1 MFTKYIPK
9 NIQEKMKAKERA
21 LARRI
26 KPSETSEVFNNTYL
40 EPKDMMSRTIF
51 IRMCSNKVNKLHN
64 EMIDG
69 GLYAD
74 GTGFFNIKKPLGFS
88 ETYKDT
94 SVISG
99 GSLDKMGLKP
109 TPGIKSIE
117 VQYKG
122 GFKAIREC
130 TVNWV
135 VPGIDYLD
143 ILHDHFF
150 TVGRTVVVDWG
161 WIYPNNT
168 VDEQLA
174 DTFITRDSLDGFEDE
189 GDAFEINV
197 KQDIFTNPQ
206 ERILKFNGDYDAIGG
221 QITNFEYSLREDGG
235 FDCIT
240 KVISMCASLFKK
252 PIDRGGNQA
261 GVKVSGN
268 DAKSTPPDSMINSI
282 LNLRNIILDG
292 SFGLDITQVRATYS
306 KQFYNLAPEDASY
319 KDINDELCRITK
331 QVDKAKKYG
340 FDKDRQ
346 TIYAENNFSFNV
358 DDPDNPQVL
367 WTVLGSKQDFFV
379 TWGWMEDN
387 IISRYTSFIGGEDK
401 DIKMTMRSIDTV
413 LDAEGKPIPA
423 VPLALRLG
431 LGQDRAAA
439 RAQRVV
445 KEPVL
450 IRNPK
455 GLFPVN
461 PFKFFISGI
470 PAYTHEGLGGKIEG
484 KFYKAFLDIGN
495 DSRFPKF
502 NSTKDGLDGRYGILR
517 NVWVN
522 IKEIQ
527 DAFGI
532 RKPESKDTSTNNI
545 NPPGTLDTAINTL
558 LLALNSN
565 FQNIWEFELVADPY
579 DSTNIK
585 VIDKSDAQLKE
596 PHYTKFGEG
605 DTTDT
610 HVVDDLGIFQFPS
623 YKIGSFVKNQT
634 LQYKIPDSQALT
646 ILYGANKKKD
656 ETSQDFA
663 NGQLEKLFEVV
674 RKKEPD
680 AFLKDLETANLNS
693 EGSEGRIVT
702 NVGSFKTN
710 PNSKIGVGES
720 FGTKIDA
727 NSIWWRQWTP
737 DIPPDEEEENITTSA
752 GEKIWGFFFPNS
764 KKGYYDVVDDKGQPT
779 VKFIESDIAKST
791 KIYAKDENGDLTLAS
806 GAQRVLNSYLNSSS
820 PIAQFDMSNLI
831 PAELGLEIDGIGG
844 ITPFDIIHTEYIQS
858 IYRTEVIA
866 DTYRMS
872 EEEVLKQNVD
882 EDSIGGRFGVYNPP
896 NYVEDP
902 AVRETEQQ
910 LSAEGENVGPLTFFQ
925 VTDVKHTLDNTGWK
939 TELVSKM
946 RINRIPRS
954 DKLRLSDFQQ
964 DKVQVR
970 TINTSGSYNEFP
982 ENEVGSVE
990 RAQQGIYI
998 AELEYQTNYFPSPVS
1013 STIPQ
1018 KVVEK
1023 EKETAPPTSD
1033 ENVYVLPGS
1042 INSGGNPPGVLVNEN
1057 PDTNRT
1063 LANQLRKAGYKVL
1076 NADGTPYDF
1085 TPKENTPPVEPSADV
1100 VPSEKFP
1107 PPETEKERVE
1117 TRVHKSPGQP
1127 NQLSKFPRGEV
1138 PKAQVMKT
1146 DPVEELNFESPVE
1159 RVVEVRE
1166 EAKKEEPKTIIVDT
1180 GAKPRDEIIILKST
1194 YDPYWKD
1201 WATNPTFKLIY
1212 KIVPGWYTKS
1222 NNNPK
1227 NTSFYGEPP
1236 KAAVKTIYR
1245 QKFWDEV
1252 IEAPN
1257 ETGKTALDTKEAIDA
1272 KLAEIGDTY
1281 KNLGPYDTWNVTTGI
1296 DYASYNPKTGR
1307 ADYTDK
1313 GIKID
1318 LPTGP

>member
-21 LARRI
+21 LARKI
-26 KPSETSEVFNNTYL
+26 KPSETSEAFNNTYL

-51 IRMCSNKVNKLHN
+51 VRMCSNKVNKLHN
-64 EMIDG
+64 QLIDG

-74 GTGFFNIKKPLGFS
+74 DTGFFNIQKPLGFS
-88 ETYKDT
+88 QTYKDT
-94 SVISG
+94 SVVSG
-99 GSLDKMGLKP
+99 ETLDKMGLKP

-130 TVNWV
+130 IVNWV
-135 VPGIDYLD
+135 VPGLDYLD

-174 DTFITRDSLDGFEDE
+174 DTFITRDSLEGFEEE
-189 GDAFEINV
+189 GDSFEINV

-206 ERILKFNGDYDAIGG
+206 ERIIKFNGDYDAIGG

-235 FDCIT
+235 FDCVT
-240 KVISMCASLFKK
+240 KVISMGASLFKK
-252 PIDRGGNQA
+252 PIDKGGNQA
-261 GVKVSGN
+261 GVKVSGD
-268 DAKSTPPDSMINSI
+268 DAKSTPPDSMINGI

-292 SFGLDITQVRATYS
+292 SFGLDITQVKARYKTLTDKEADYDNINTELGQITRKSNKAS
-306 KQFYNLAPEDASY
+306 KYRFN
-319 KDINDELCRITK
+319 KDLH
-331 QVDKAKKYG
+331 
-340 FDKDRQ
+340 
-346 TIYAENNFSFNV
+346 TIYAQNTFTFNV

-367 WTVLGSKQDFFV
+367 WTVEEDKQDFFV

-413 LDAEGKPIPA
+413 LDVEGKPIPA
-423 VPLALRLG
+423 APLAASLG
-431 LGQDRAAA
+431 IDVDK
-439 RAQRVV
+439 AQRVV

-455 GLFPVN
+455 GLLPVN

-470 PAYTHEGLGGKIEG
+470 PEYTHKGLGGDIEG
-484 KFYKAFLDIGN
+484 KFYKTFLDIGN
-495 DSRFPKF
+495 DFRFPKF

-527 DAFGI
+527 AAFGI
-532 RKPESKDTSTNNI
+532 REPESKDTSTNNI

-558 LLALNSN
+558 LQNLNSN

-585 VIDKSDAQLKE
+585 VVDKSDAQLKE

-605 DTTDT
+605 DITDT

-623 YKIGSFVKNQT
+623 YKMGSFVKNQT

-680 AFLKDLETANLNS
+680 AFLKDLETSNLNS
-693 EGSEGRIVT
+693 EGNEGGIVT
-702 NVGSFKTN
+702 NVGSFKTS
-710 PNSKIGVGES
+710 PNSKIGVGSS

-727 NSIWWRQWTP
+727 NSVWWRQWTP
-737 DIPPDEEEENITTSA
+737 DVPPDEEEENVTTSA
-752 GEKIWGFFFPNS
+752 LGKVWGFFFPNS
-764 KKGYYDVVDDKGQPT
+764 KKGYYNVVDDKGQPT
-779 VKFIESDIAKST
+779 VKFIESDIPKST
-791 KIYAKDENGDLTLAS
+791 KIYSKDDNGDLTLAS

-866 DTYRMS
+866 ETYRMS
-872 EEEVLKQNVD
+872 EEEVVNQNMD
-882 EDSIGGRFGVYNPP
+882 EDRIGGRYGAYNPP

-954 DKLRLSDFQQ
+954 DKLRLTDFQQ

-990 RAQQGIYI
+990 RAQQGVYI

-1018 KVVEK
+1018 KIVEK
-1023 EKETAPPTSD
+1023 EKEIAPPTSD
-1033 ENVYVLPGS
+1033 ENVYVLPGAV
-1042 INSGGNPPGVLVNEN
+1042 NSGGNPPGVLVNEN

-1063 LANQLRKAGYKVL
+1063 LANQMKKAGYKVV

-1085 TPKENTPPVEPSADV
+1085 TPKENTPPVEPSATV
-1100 VPSEKFP
+1100 VPSEKFKE
-1107 PPETEKERVE
+1107 PETEKERIE

-1146 DPVEELNFESPVE
+1146 DPVEELNFDSPVK

-1194 YDPYWKD
+1194 YDPTLRWD
-1201 WATNPTFKLIY
+1201 INPNFKLIY
-1212 KIVPGWYTKS
+1212 KIVPGWYTKAKD
-1222 NNNPK
+1222 NPK
-1227 NTSFYGEPP
+1227 NTSFYGESPTS
-1236 KAAVKTIYR
+1236 AVLKKYR

-1252 IEAPN
+1252 IEMPN
-1257 ETGKTALDTKEAIDA
+1257 ETGKTALDTSQAITA
-1272 KLAEIGDTY
+1272 KLKEIGDKY
-1281 KNLGPYDTWNVTTGI
+1281 KNLGPYDTWEVTTGL
-1296 DYASYNPKTGR
+1296 DYARYNPTTGK